1 VHKKIWGLRQ
11 LEKMQFP
18 YPPYVVIDVV
28 GDAPTNIKEYM
39 LKKIREVGIP
49 QVKDDRIGV
58 TIRVSLPGALDKLAK
73 HGGLH
78 VADEKEVLKRI
89 LEKHQQYK
97 PDEKVIV
104 QHTVDA
110 RCSGTVL
117 KESGQATIEAI
128 LGDAPPLL
136 EGEATS
142 YEKWV
147 FHLKTRMWEKERTC
161 RLENREVVVLTPECL
176 ELFEKYIKSVPDHTY
191 LEWSISKNG
200 KLYFYE
206 YYSLKE
212 TC

>member
-1 VHKKIWGLRQ
+1 
-11 LEKMQFP
+11 MQFP
-18 YPPYVVIDVV
+18 YPPYVIIDIV
-28 GDAPTNIKEYM
+28 GDAPTNIEEYI
-39 LKKIREVGIP
+39 LKKVREVDIP

-58 TIRVSLPGALDKLAK
+58 TIRVSLPGASDKLAR

-78 VADEKEVLKRI
+78 VVDEKEVLKRI

-97 PDEKVIV
+97 PNEKVIV

-117 KESGQATIEAI
+117 KESGQVTIEAI

-142 YEKWV
+142 YEKWILY
-147 FHLKTRMWEKERTC
+147 LKTGKWEKGRTY
-161 RLENREVVVLTPECL
+161 RLENREVVVLTSEHL
-176 ELFEKYIKSVPDHTY
+176 ELFEKYIKSVPNHTY